1 MNHQNLSIPS
11 RCPWCGDDPLYI
23 RYHDEEWGRPL
34 HDEHLLFE
42 FLILESFQAGLSWR
56 TILHKREAFRDA
68 FDGFA
73 ADKIAAYGDAKIQ
86 SLLADAGIIRN
97 QRKILATI
105 NNARVYV
112 QLQQQ
117 SSFAEWLWSHVDGTP
132 QKNHWQRVEEIPVHT
147 PIAETLALNL
157 KKAGFQFLG
166 PTTVYAFMQAT
177 GMVNDHLVSCDWHEK
192 YKP

>member
-1 MNHQNLSIPS
+1 MFCSTHTS

-23 RYHDEEWGRPL
+23 RYHDEEWGKPL
-34 HDEHLLFE
+34 YDEQLLFE

-56 TILHKREAFRDA
+56 TILHKRNAFRVA
-68 FDGFA
+68 FDNFS
-73 ADKIAAYGDAKIQ
+73 ADKIADYNEAKIQ
-86 SLLADAGIIRN
+86 SLLANTGIVRN

-105 NNARVYV
+105 HNARAMI

-117 SSFAEWLWSHVDGTP
+117 SSFSEWLWSHVNGKPLRNRWGSITDVPT
-132 QKNHWQRVEEIPVHT
+132 HT
-147 PIAETLALNL
+147 PLAETLAHNL

-177 GMVNDHLVSCDWHEK
+177 GMVNDHLVSCEWHEK
-192 YKP
+192 N